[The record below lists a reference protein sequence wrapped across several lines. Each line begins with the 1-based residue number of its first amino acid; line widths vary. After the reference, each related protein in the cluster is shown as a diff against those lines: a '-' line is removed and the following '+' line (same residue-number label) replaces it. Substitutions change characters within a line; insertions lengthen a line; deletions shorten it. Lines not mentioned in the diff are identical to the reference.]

1 MRNISS
7 LHFSHFERKPALE
20 YNRNICE
27 GYVRSIFTCQSR
39 DKLKSSTGAKC
50 PIPQGIL
57 WCRFQYHETTRSIS
71 TSSWKG
77 CKAIIGLSPP
87 LPSAWSKTLSQSA
100 FAYWME
106 SHFEYE
112 VVLTNDYVWIL
123 GDVTSLLDQ
132 DDLEHS
138 NKLNMTQ
145 VTLNVCEVIDSF
157 KHTLTNAQMR
167 ELFCLGSP
175 KT

>member
-1 MRNISS
+1 MGSIIRLRYFGNLLMRNISS
-7 LHFSHFERKPALE
+7 LHFSHFERKPGLE

-27 GYVRSIFTCQSR
+27 GYVRPIFTCQSR

-87 LPSAWSKTLSQSA
+87 PCLQHEARRYPNQHSRIGWSL
-100 FAYWME
+100 
-106 SHFEYE
+106 
-112 VVLTNDYVWIL
+112 I
-123 GDVTSLLDQ
+123 
-132 DDLEHS
+132 
-138 NKLNMTQ
+138 LNMKSCWLMIT
-145 VTLNVCEVIDSF
+145 CGYSAMWR
-157 KHTLTNAQMR
+157 HYLTKMTSRAL
-167 ELFCLGSP
+167 E
-175 KT
+175 

>member
-7 LHFSHFERKPALE
+7 LHFSHFERKPGLE

-27 GYVRSIFTCQSR
+27 GYVRPIFTCQSR

-77 CKAIIGLSPP
+77 CKAIIGLFPP
-87 LPSAWSKTLSQSA
+87 CLQHEARRYPNQHSRIGWSL
-100 FAYWME
+100 
-106 SHFEYE
+106 
-112 VVLTNDYVWIL
+112 IL
-123 GDVTSLLDQ
+123 NMKLCWLRVDTRRCDVTTWPRWP
-132 DDLEHS
+132 LEHS